1 MAMAVA
7 APDLEPV
14 PPFSPSPPYRGRLRA
29 NLLPYALISPSV
41 AVIAGILAFPL
52 GMLVW
57 LSLQHYGLRELIAHA
72 GDGVGAGDYLRMLAD
87 PLFHQVI
94 LRALLFTL
102 VCVAL
107 KVSLTTLIALLL
119 LNVTEAVRMCAMAA
133 LALVCTQ

>member
-1 MAMAVA
+1 MGLAIT
-7 APDLEPV
+7 APDLESAPRR
-14 PPFSPSPPYRGRLRA
+14 PGRLRA

-72 GDGVGAGDYLRMLAD
+72 GDWVGAGNYLRTLAD

-94 LRALLFTL
+94 LRTLLFTR

-107 KVSLTTLIALLL
+107 TVSLRKHMGYLL
-119 LNVTEAVRMCAMAA
+119 VMVRTSICI
-133 LALVCTQ
+133 V